1 MESIES
7 KIRLLYNKKSKEMTI
22 VVSDVE
28 EGNETYAEVRKLV
41 KNLIEIELKKVI
53 GGTEELNLEKAEDI
67 TPMPAT
73 SIPIAP
79 AAFIKAV
86 TTEATSVATTEVP
99 PVEAEEAP
107 VEAKEEPAPT
117 ANEAPAETTTVESPE
132 EEVLTPMSDDPT
144 FLIKAGDTQLSVKDF
159 AEANRLFQPKFMTGG
174 KFRVAPNEIAI
185 YEKAG
190 YAHP

>member
-7 KIRLLYNKKSKEMTI
+7 KIRLLYNKKSKEMMI

-28 EGNETYAEVRKLV
+28 EGSETYTEVRKLV
-41 KNLIEIELKKVI
+41 KNLVEIELKKVV

-67 TPMPAT
+67 TPMPVT
-73 SIPIAP
+73 STKCNEVTP
-79 AAFIKAV
+79 AMP
-86 TTEATSVATTEVP
+86 TEVATTEGPIEAETSSVEATEAT
-99 PVEAEEAP
+99 PVEAEVTP
-107 VEAKEEPAPT
+107 VETKEESEP
-117 ANEAPAETTTVESPE
+117 TTVESPTE
-132 EEVLTPMSDDPT
+132 DLTPKSDDPT

-190 YAHP
+190 YVHP